1 MRVDLFDFELPDSAI
16 ALRPA
21 EPRDA
26 AKLLVVR
33 PGEALEDR
41 VVRDL
46 PDLLREGDVVVFND
60 TRVIP
65 AQLSGTRHRGEA
77 VAQVDA
83 TLHMRVSPDSWLA
96 FVRPGKRVAVGDR
109 IRFGHDGKVCLI
121 GTLDATV
128 AEKRE
133 GGEVLLSFD
142 LSGPWLDEALREVG
156 HIPLPPYIASKRPED
171 ERDRA
176 DYQTIYARE
185 EGAVAAPTAGL
196 HFTPE
201 LMARLDARGIERRF
215 VTLHVGAGTFLP
227 VKADDT
233 KDHRM
238 HAEQGEVSAE
248 TAAALNAARARGG
261 RIVAV
266 GTTSLRILESAA
278 AEDGTVRPWA
288 GATEIFITPGYRF
301 RTADMLMTNF
311 HLPRS
316 TLFMLVSAFSGL
328 ETMQAAY
335 AHAIAS
341 GYRFY
346 SYGDSSLLF
355 RGDGAI

>member
-1 MRVDLFDFELPDSAI
+1 MRVDLFDFDLPEERI

-26 AKLLVVR
+26 ARLLVVR

-46 PDLLREGDVVVFND
+46 PDLLEPGDVVVFND
-60 TRVIP
+60 TKVIP
-65 AQLSGTRHRGEA
+65 AQLSGIRRRGDA
-77 VAQVDA
+77 SAQVDA
-83 TLHMRVSPDSWLA
+83 TLHMRVGPDRWLA
-96 FVRPGKRVAVGDR
+96 FVRPGKRVAAGDR
-109 IRFGHDGKVCLI
+109 IRFGHSNTSCLL
-121 GTLDATV
+121 GALDATV
-128 AEKRE
+128 VEKHD
-133 GGEVLLSFD
+133 GGEVLLAFD
-142 LSGPWLDEALREVG
+142 LAGPLLDEALHAVG
-156 HIPLPPYIASKRPED
+156 HIPLPPYIASKRGDD
-171 ERDRA
+171 ERDRS
-176 DYQTIYARE
+176 DYQTVFARE

-196 HFTPE
+196 HFTPD
-201 LMARLDARGIERRF
+201 LMRRLEERGIECRF

-227 VKADDT
+227 VKAEDT

-238 HAEQGEVSAE
+238 HAEKGEVPAE
-248 TAAALNAARARGG
+248 TAAALNAARAQGG

-278 AEDGTVRPWA
+278 AADGTVKAWS
-288 GATEIFITPGYRF
+288 GETSIFITPGYRF
-301 RTADMLMTNF
+301 RTADALMTNF

-316 TLFMLVSAFSGL
+316 TLFMLVSAFCGL
-328 ETMQAAY
+328 ETMRAAY

-346 SYGDSSLLF
+346 SYGDASLLF
-355 RGDGAI
+355 RREGAA